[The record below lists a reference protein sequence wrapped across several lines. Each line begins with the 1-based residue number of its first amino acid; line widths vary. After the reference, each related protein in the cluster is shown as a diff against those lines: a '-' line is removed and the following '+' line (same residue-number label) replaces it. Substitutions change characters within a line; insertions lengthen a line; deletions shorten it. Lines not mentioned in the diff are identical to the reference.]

1 VGLAVIFS
9 STGWF
14 VLDRINM
21 LQENLI
27 KDATLKIARS
37 ANNEFRNISEAVYGK
52 LSRYQKMRIRQWLV
66 NLVEADDMIS
76 KIHIIDPDNKVLF
89 SQDKTDEGKSFD
101 LSEGSEWIE
110 LDSLRVWNK
119 FISDSSQVVEATI
132 PFAGSKDI
140 ESGFLFAQFSKSAL
154 LKSFDNLQH
163 IVIIILLVLSI
174 VSFIFILILDR
185 MYKN

>member
-1 VGLAVIFS
+1 MNPIKQRTFFLIVGLAVIFS

-101 LSEGSEWIE
+101 LSEGSE
-110 LDSLRVWNK
+110 
-119 FISDSSQVVEATI
+119 
-132 PFAGSKDI
+132 
-140 ESGFLFAQFSKSAL
+140 
-154 LKSFDNLQH
+154 
-163 IVIIILLVLSI
+163 
-174 VSFIFILILDR
+174 R
-185 MYKN
+185 MD